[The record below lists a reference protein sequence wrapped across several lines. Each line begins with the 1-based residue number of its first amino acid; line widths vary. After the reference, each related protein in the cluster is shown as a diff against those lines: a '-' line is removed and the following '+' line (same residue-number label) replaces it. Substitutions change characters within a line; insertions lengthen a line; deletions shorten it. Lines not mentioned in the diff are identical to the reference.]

1 MTREELQQLINELQQ
16 SQYELADIEV
26 KSAHGGTPLALVYLL
41 YLRHNQQITNFDYQR
56 LAHVDSVTASRELR
70 GLVQAELTS
79 QRSSRRWTHYTLNVP
94 IADRVEVNLPL
105 LPEDKVL
112 DYVRDHG
119 FITRKKCAELLDLKD
134 ISARMFLF
142 RMRDKGI
149 LKQTGF
155 KKGSRYVLSE

>member
-1 MTREELQQLINELQQ
+1 MNSEAITWLNRYADRPLNERQR
-16 SQYELADIEV
+16 
-26 KSAHGGTPLALVYLL
+26 LALV

-56 LAHVDSVTASRELR
+56 LAHVDSVTANRELR

-79 QRSSRRWTHYTLNVP
+79 QHSSRRWTHYTLNVP
-94 IADRVEVNLPL
+94 IADRVEINLPL
-105 LPEDKVL
+105 LPEDKAL
-112 DYVRDHG
+112 DYVRNHG
-119 FITRKKCAELLDLKD
+119 FITRKKCSELLDLKD
-134 ISARMFLF
+134 IPARRFLF